1 MMDYL
6 VNFARTGDPNG
17 PGLPPWKKGK
27 TALRIGPKGTKMG
40 RVQYGKLIRNML
52 TKGDPKA

>member
-6 VNFARTGDPNG
+6 VNFVRTGDPNG
-17 PGLPPWKKGK
+17 PGLPPWRPGHGV
-27 TALRIGPKGTKMG
+27 LRIGPQGTGMG
-40 RVQYGKLIRNML
+40 HINYGKLIRNML